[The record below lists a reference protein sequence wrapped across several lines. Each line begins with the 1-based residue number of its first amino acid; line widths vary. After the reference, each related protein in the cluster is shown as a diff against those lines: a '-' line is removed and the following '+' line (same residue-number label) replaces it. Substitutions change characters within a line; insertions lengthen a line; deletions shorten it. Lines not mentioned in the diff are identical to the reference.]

1 MYILFPDDITV
12 AFAVALEPQ
21 YLANSGN
28 DSFVPS

>member
-12 AFAVALEPQ
+12 AFAVALEQ